1 MAVVAPFRALRYNLD
16 KIAGMEQVVTPPY
29 DVINSKQQD
38 DYYNTEP
45 HNIIRLELN
54 RKRDTDNSSE
64 NRYTRATAHLEN
76 WMQSGVL
83 ARDDQPAFYISET
96 YYTDADGNQRVRR
109 GYFTLLRVEE
119 FEKGVVLPHEKTFSE
134 HKEDR
139 LALIKQSRTNISPI
153 FALFPDDEN
162 AVMSALETGMGD
174 APNYDFSDPMGLRQK
189 LFAVTDPDACC
200 QVQKLMADKVIFI
213 ADGHHRYETALN
225 YRNYMRQQYP
235 GAGPNAAFE
244 YVMVYLCSMSDPGL
258 TVFACHR
265 AVPQLGGFAA
275 RDFLHL
281 ARDHFNITEL
291 DASGR
296 LSGKSAEF
304 VEALERAGKSAPSIG
319 MASGDSDKLYILS
332 LKDGAMDGE
341 TSPDIE
347 GPLGDLD
354 VVVLTRM
361 ILEKLLG
368 MDNQAR
374 DMAHLISYNSDT
386 NDVLNQI
393 QAGGY
398 RVAFL
403 LNPTKVEQ
411 VKAVAEA
418 GLIMPRK
425 STFFYPKVLTGL
437 TMNYIV
443 PEEEITAC

>member
-16 KIAGMEQVVTPPY
+16 KIAGMDKVVTPPY
-29 DVINSKQQD
+29 DVINAKQQD
-38 DYYNTEP
+38 GFYNSEP

-54 RKRDTDNSSE
+54 RKRDTDNSTD
-64 NRYTRATAHLEN
+64 NRYTRATAHLQN
-76 WMQSGVL
+76 WMESGVL
-83 ARDDQPAFYISET
+83 ARDDQPAFYVSET
-96 YYTDADGNQRVRR
+96 YYKDSDGTPKVRR

-139 LALIKQSRTNISPI
+139 LALIKQCRTNISPI
-153 FALFPDDEN
+153 FALFPDDGNE
-162 AVMSALETGMGD
+162 VMAALETGMSSEPD
-174 APNYDFSDPMGLRQK
+174 YDFNDPMGLRQK
-189 LFAVTDPDACC
+189 LYAVTDASACC
-200 QVQKLMADKVIFI
+200 QVAKLMADKVVFI

-225 YRNYMRQQYP
+225 YRNHMRQQYP
-235 GAGPNAAFE
+235 DAGPNAAFE

-281 ARDHFNITEL
+281 ASDYFNITEFAAPGQL
-291 DASGR
+291 GE
-296 LSGKSAEF
+296 KSAEF
-304 VEALERAGKSAPSIG
+304 VEALEKAGQQAPSIG
-319 MASGDSDKLYILS
+319 LAAQDSDKLYILS
-332 LKDGAMDGE
+332 LKDGAMDDESG
-341 TSPDIE
+341 PDVQ

-354 VVVLTRM
+354 VAVLTRM

-368 MDNQAR
+368 MDNNAR
-374 DMAHLISYNSDT
+374 DMAHLISYNSDLG
-386 NDVLNQI
+386 DVLSQI
-393 QAGGY
+393 QSGDY

-437 TMNYIV
+437 TMNHIV
-443 PEEEITAC
+443 PEEQIDVC